1 MGDQGVSGHGWS
13 AKHAAIIL
21 GVERGEERAR
31 TGLAGK
37 DVPSYE
43 PVITDM
49 SWVRSQS

>member
-1 MGDQGVSGHGWS
+1 MLGHGWS

-21 GVERGEERAR
+21 GVERGERREERGRAR
-31 TGLAGK
+31 TGRAGK

>member
-1 MGDQGVSGHGWS
+1 MLPLFWVWRE
-13 AKHAAIIL
+13 
-21 GVERGEERAR
+21 ERGERRAR